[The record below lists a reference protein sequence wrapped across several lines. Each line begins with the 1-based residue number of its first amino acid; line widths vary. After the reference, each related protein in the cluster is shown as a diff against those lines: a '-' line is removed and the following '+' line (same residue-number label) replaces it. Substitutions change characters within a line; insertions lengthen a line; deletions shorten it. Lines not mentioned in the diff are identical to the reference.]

1 MSVAIMNMALDFLE
15 EEPILTA
22 EDDRTA
28 VRWMNRNFAPIRD
41 ALLRSHNWNFAIK
54 RASLA
59 KLADAPSSGWSYGY
73 ALPADCLR
81 VLPLTYKG
89 NLNGASLNY
98 TVEGRTILTDSSSP
112 SLISYVS
119 RVESEADM
127 DPLFVQALAAT
138 VAARAASFIT
148 GKNSMAQTLSAQA
161 RELTM
166 QAQMVDALEGSA
178 PTPEGEDWING
189 RSGLSVYY

>member
-28 VRWMNRNFAPIRD
+28 VRWMNRNFGPIRD
-41 ALLRSHNWNFAIK
+41 AMLRSHPWNFALK
-54 RASLA
+54 RAGLA
-59 KLADAPSSGWSYGY
+59 RLAAIPSSGWSYGY
-73 ALPADCLR
+73 ELPADCLR
-81 VLPLTYKG
+81 ILPLTSSGY
-89 NLNGASLNY
+89 LNGSAVSY
-98 TVEGRTILTDSSSP
+98 AVEGRTILSNSVTP
-112 SLISYVS
+112 AIISYVS

-127 DPLFVQALAAT
+127 DPLFVQALAVT

-148 GKNSMAQTLSAQA
+148 GKNSLAQTLSAQA

-178 PTPEGEDWING
+178 PTPDGDDFFNA
-189 RSGLSVYY
+189 RSGWGSY